1 MPLFISSE
9 IRLLPCKAWTFH
21 TSLCENAGISY
32 QLTVSSYHFIQKM
45 DTEPKKFIREE
56 IKNLLKFSNIRCENE
71 LTTDN

>member
-9 IRLLPCKAWTFH
+9 IRLKPYKAWTFH

-45 DTEPKKFIREE
+45 DTEPKKFIGEE
-56 IKNLLKFSNIRCENE
+56 IKNLVEIL
-71 LTTDN
+71 